1 MPYFLVGCPI
11 SAALPAARRRQGAL
25 AVADPAPSA
34 SATWPVVLAVS
45 SSAASRRLRCAA
57 SRGGWGA
64 RERDAPGL
72 NKRKFFEQS
81 NGHQRQRVGGFSVRA
96 CGSLPEVRFLK
107 IHLIYFISSMWAES
121 SRTSSYGPVHGACD
135 HRPLCSRC
143 LFFRKKYTLCPYSTV
158 GQHKINL
165 H

>member
-1 MPYFLVGCPI
+1 MGRDREEVTMPYFLVGCPI

-57 SRGGWGA
+57 SRGGGA

-72 NKRKFFEQS
+72 NKRKFFEQRTE
-81 NGHQRQRVGGFSVRA
+81 QRAPASA
-96 CGSLPEVRFLK
+96 CGRIFGTGLWEPP
-107 IHLIYFISSMWAES
+107 
-121 SRTSSYGPVHGACD
+121 G
-135 HRPLCSRC
+135 
-143 LFFRKKYTLCPYSTV
+143 
-158 GQHKINL
+158 GQVFKNSFD
-165 H
+165 